1 MYKYIEL
8 QVFINGETMNIND
21 IKSNMLKTGFARPNL
36 FQVKINRAKS
46 GGESLSMHCFQ
57 AQIPGTNILTTDRDI
72 GLRQMSYQRAYAD
85 MMMGFYCSG
94 DLKELR
100 FFQNWMHSIVNPKNN
115 HMGYYGASG
124 QAGGEPGY
132 TSEVIIEQL
141 TRDAV
146 GTTASGN
153 PNAAAQQSFDTRNKI
168 AARWTLEEAFP
179 KQVDPIQLDYGTN
192 DTYMAVTI
200 TMTFRKFTSNFNVL
214 QGGNEGLSDFDRQ
227 LGFKEWE
234 WIDPTTGAYKPNKYG
249 TWSNA
254 RLF

>member
-1 MYKYIEL
+1 
-8 QVFINGETMNIND
+8 MNIND
-21 IKSNMLKTGFARPNL
+21 IKSNIAKTGLARPNL
-36 FQVKINRAKS
+36 FRVKINRAKS
-46 GGESLSMHCFQ
+46 GGESLSMNCFQ

-115 HMGYYGASG
+115 HMGYYSSSAQS
-124 QAGGEPGY
+124 GGEPGY

-141 TRDAV
+141 MRDAV
-146 GTTASGN
+146 DAGTKETGSHFN
-153 PNAAAQQSFDTRNKI
+153 VENKI

-179 KQVDPIQLDYGTN
+179 KQVDPVQLDYGTN

-200 TMTFRKFTSNFNVL
+200 TMTFRKFTANYNPM
-214 QGGNEGLSDFDRQ
+214 QGGNEGLSEYDRE
-227 LGFKEWE
+227 LGRKDWE

>member
-1 MYKYIEL
+1 
-8 QVFINGETMNIND
+8 MNIND
-21 IKSNMLKTGFARPNL
+21 IKSNIAKHGLARPNL
-36 FQVKINRAKS
+36 FRVKINRARN
-46 GGESLSMHCFQ
+46 GAESLSMNCFQ

-94 DLKELR
+94 DLKELS
-100 FFQNWMHSIVNPKNN
+100 FFQDWMDHIVNPLNN
-115 HMGYYGASG
+115 HMGYYSSSLEAGA
-124 QAGGEPGY
+124 QPGY

-141 TRDAV
+141 MRDAV
-146 GTTASGN
+146 DAGTKETGRD
-153 PNAAAQQSFDTRNKI
+153 FDVENKI
-168 AARWTLEEAFP
+168 SARYTLQEAFP
-179 KQVDPIQLDYGTN
+179 KQVDPVQLDYGTN

-200 TMTFRKFTSNFNVL
+200 TITFRKFTANYNPM
-214 QGGNEGLSDFDRQ
+214 QGGNEGLSEYDRE
-227 LGFKEWE
+227 LGRKDWE